1 MYVNRCFNFYNG
13 NHYISNRY
21 EEVEVRKKLEAK
33 ERQEEKNRMEEIT
46 EKDGGRGSPKASAN
60 KKDSKKVAQ
69 SNYEYTLI

>member
-1 MYVNRCFNFYNG
+1 
-13 NHYISNRY
+13 
-21 EEVEVRKKLEAK
+21 
-33 ERQEEKNRMEEIT
+33 MEEIT